1 MAVKLKKSMI
11 RNVFNEMTSRGIRR
25 LVISIVCFVLYA
37 LFGTA
42 IILVVLYAINKI
54 IVGQQVSIPAFAWT
68 LIGLLVLKTIA
79 NSIADMSKHYAGFDL
94 VEQIRQKIILKLKS
108 FSLGFYSNERLG
120 EISTIIHKDV
130 DNMEMVVGHLW
141 TRMSADFI
149 VALILGIGLFC
160 VDWCMGLVMVAVL
173 PLALL
178 GLFRGIRTGIKAQG
192 KKQDDLANMV
202 SLFVEYVKGIP
213 VLKIFG
219 GKGLFRYRLDDAVEH
234 FGDSSKSTSRLAAVN
249 MGKYTFWLEFAF
261 ALMATAGAF
270 WVYKGS
276 LSMFNY
282 LMFVVV
288 SKEFYKPFVG
298 MEGHW
303 MNYIKVKDSYSR
315 ISRLLN
321 TPVVEEPRNPQT
333 TQKFDITFDA
343 VGFHYETEGFE
354 IKDLSF
360 TVPEK
365 TVTAFVGSSGS
376 GKTTI
381 TSLLLRFWEPQ
392 SGAIRIGGVDIRE
405 MGYDYLLGNIS
416 IVMQNVILF
425 SDTIYNNIKVGN
437 KNASREDVEEAAKK
451 AMIHDFIMQLP
462 DGYDTKIGENG
473 MGLSGGQKQRLS
485 IARAFLKN
493 APIVI
498 LDEITSNV
506 DPINEYKIQNAMST
520 LIKDRTVLVIAHH
533 LHTIRNAD
541 QIIILNKGILMEAG
555 KHQDL
560 LLKNDMYSDMI
571 KEQSS
576 AS

>member
-1 MAVKLKKSMI
+1 MI
-11 RNVFNEMTSRGIRR
+11 RSIFNEMTSRGVRR
-25 LVISIVCFVLYA
+25 LLASIVCFVLFA
-37 LFGTA
+37 LCGTA
-42 IILVVLYAINKI
+42 IMLVVLYAIDKI
-54 IVGQQVSIPAFAWT
+54 TTGQPVNIPVFAWI

-149 VALILGIGLFC
+149 VALILGVGLFC
-160 VDWCMGLVMVAVL
+160 IDWRMGLVMTAVL
-173 PLALL
+173 PFALY
-178 GLFRGIRTGIKAQG
+178 GLFRGIRKGVAAQE
-192 KKQDDLANMV
+192 KNQDDLANMV

-213 VLKIFG
+213 LLKIFG
-219 GKGLFRYRLDDAVEH
+219 GKGLFRNRLDDSVKR
-234 FGDSSKSTSRLAAVN
+234 FGESSQSTSRLAAVN
-249 MGKYTFWLEFAF
+249 MGKYSFWLEIAF

-276 LSMFNY
+276 LSMFSY

-315 ISRLLN
+315 IARLLS
-321 TPVVEEPRNPQT
+321 TPTVKEPALPKTVE
-333 TQKFDITFDA
+333 KFDITIDA

-365 TVTAFVGSSGS
+365 TVAALVGSSGS

-405 MGYDYLLGNIS
+405 MSYDYLLSNIS

-437 KNASREDVEEAAKK
+437 KNASREEVEEAAKK

-506 DPINEYKIQNAMST
+506 DPINEYKIQQAMSA
-520 LIKDRTVLVIAHH
+520 LIRDRTVLVIAHH
-533 LHTIRNAD
+533 LQTIRNAD
-541 QIIILNKGILMEAG
+541 QIVVLHKGQLKEKG
-555 KHQDL
+555 SHRDL
-560 LLKNDMYSDMI
+560 LLQNGMYSEMVY
-571 KEQSS
+571 EQSS

>member
-1 MAVKLKKSMI
+1 MI
-11 RNVFNEMTSRGIRR
+11 RNIFNEMTSRGIYR
-25 LVISIVCFVLYA
+25 LIASIVCFVLYA
-37 LFGTA
+37 LCGTA
-42 IILVVLYAINKI
+42 IMLVVLYAIDN
-54 IVGQQVSIPAFAWT
+54 IVAGQAVRIPVLAWI
-68 LIGLLVLKTIA
+68 LIGLLVFKTIA
-79 NSIADMSKHYAGFDL
+79 NSVADMSKHYAGFDL
-94 VEQIRQKIILKLKS
+94 VEQIRRKIILKLKS

-120 EISTIIHKDV
+120 EINTIIHKDV

-160 VDWCMGLVMVAVL
+160 IDWRMGLVMIAVL
-173 PLALL
+173 PLALF
-178 GLFRGIRTGIKAQG
+178 GLFRGIRKGVNEQEKN
-192 KKQDDLANMV
+192 QDDLANMV

-219 GKGLFRYRLDDAVEH
+219 GKGLFRNRLDNAVEH

-249 MGKYTFWLEFAF
+249 MGKYTFWLEIAF

-276 LSMFNY
+276 LSLFTY

-288 SKEFYKPFVG
+288 SKEFYKPFAS
-298 MEGHW
+298 MEAHW

-315 ISRLLN
+315 IARLLN
-321 TPVVEEPRNPQT
+321 TPVVKEPAQPKT
-333 TQKFDITFDA
+333 VEKFDIAFDA
-343 VGFHYETEGFE
+343 VEFHYETEGFE

-365 TVTAFVGSSGS
+365 TVTALVGSSGS

-392 SGAIRIGGVDIRE
+392 SGAIRIGGVDIRD
-405 MGYDYLLGNIS
+405 MSYDYLLGNIS

-437 KNASREDVEEAAKK
+437 KNASREEVEEAAKK

-506 DPINEYKIQNAMST
+506 DPINEYKIQKAMSA

-541 QIIILNKGILMEAG
+541 QIVVLNKGILIEAG

-560 LLKNDMYSDMI
+560 LLRNGMYSDMVQ
-571 KEQSS
+571 EQSR
-576 AS
+576 AF

>member
-1 MAVKLKKSMI
+1 MI
-11 RNVFNEMTSRGIRR
+11 RNIFNEMTSRGIRR
-25 LVISIVCFVLYA
+25 LVASIVCFVLYA
-37 LFGTA
+37 LCGTV
-42 IILVVLYAINKI
+42 IMLVVLYAIDKM
-54 IVGQQVSIPAFAWT
+54 VAGQPVSIPIFAWI

-79 NSIADMSKHYAGFDL
+79 NSVADMSKHYAGFDL
-94 VEQIRQKIILKLKS
+94 VEQLRQKIILKLKS
-108 FSLGFYSNERLG
+108 FSLGFYSKERLG

-160 VDWCMGLVMVAVL
+160 VDWRMGLVMIAVL
-173 PLALL
+173 PLALS
-178 GLFRGIRTGIKAQG
+178 GLFRGIRRGIEAQE
-192 KKQDDLANMV
+192 KNQDDLANMV

-219 GKGLFRYRLDDAVEH
+219 GKGLFRNRLDDAVEH
-234 FGDSSKSTSRLAAVN
+234 FGDSSKSTSHLAAVN
-249 MGKYTFWLEFAF
+249 MGKYTFWLEIAF
-261 ALMATAGAF
+261 ALMATSGAF

-276 LSMFNY
+276 LSIFAY
-282 LMFVVV
+282 LMFIVV
-288 SKEFYKPFVG
+288 SKEFYKPFAG
-298 MEGHW
+298 MEAHW

-315 ISRLLN
+315 IARLLN
-321 TPVVEEPRNPQT
+321 TPVVEEPKNPKT
-333 TQKFDITFDA
+333 AQKFDIAFDA

-354 IKDLSF
+354 IRDLSF

-365 TVTAFVGSSGS
+365 TVTALVGSSGS

-425 SDTIYNNIKVGN
+425 SDTIYNNIKAGN
-437 KNASREDVEEAAKK
+437 KNARREEVEEAAKK

-462 DGYDTKIGENG
+462 DGYDSKIGENG

-506 DPINEYKIQNAMST
+506 DPINEYKIQQAISA

-541 QIIILNKGILMEAG
+541 QIIVLNKGLLMENG
-555 KHQDL
+555 NHQDL
-560 LLKNDMYSDMI
+560 LLKNGMYSTMMQ
-571 KEQSS
+571 EQSC

>member
-1 MAVKLKKSMI
+1 M
-11 RNVFNEMTSRGIRR
+11 
-25 LVISIVCFVLYA
+25 
-37 LFGTA
+37 
-42 IILVVLYAINKI
+42 
-54 IVGQQVSIPAFAWT
+54 
-68 LIGLLVLKTIA
+68 
-79 NSIADMSKHYAGFDL
+79 HAGFDL

-120 EISTIIHKDV
+120 EINTIIHKDV

-160 VDWCMGLVMVAVL
+160 IDWRMGLVMIAVL
-173 PLALL
+173 PLALF
-178 GLFRGIRTGIKAQG
+178 GLFRGIRKGVNEQEKN
-192 KKQDDLANMV
+192 QDDLANMV

-219 GKGLFRYRLDDAVEH
+219 GKGLFRNRLDNAVEH

-249 MGKYTFWLEFAF
+249 MGKYTFWLEIAF

-276 LSMFNY
+276 LSLFTY

-288 SKEFYKPFVG
+288 SKEFYKPFAS
-298 MEGHW
+298 MEAHW

-315 ISRLLN
+315 IARLLN
-321 TPVVEEPRNPQT
+321 TPVVKEPAQPKT
-333 TQKFDITFDA
+333 VEKFDIAFDA
-343 VGFHYETEGFE
+343 VEFHYETEGFE

-365 TVTAFVGSSGS
+365 TVTALVGSSGS

-392 SGAIRIGGVDIRE
+392 SGAIRIGGVDIRD
-405 MGYDYLLGNIS
+405 MSYDYLLGNIS

-437 KNASREDVEEAAKK
+437 KNASREEVEEAAKK

-506 DPINEYKIQNAMST
+506 DPINEYKIQKAMSA

-541 QIIILNKGILMEAG
+541 QIVVLNKGILIEAG

-560 LLKNDMYSDMI
+560 LLRNGMYSDMVQ
-571 KEQSS
+571 EQSR
-576 AS
+576 AF

>member
-1 MAVKLKKSMI
+1 MI
-11 RNVFNEMTSRGIRR
+11 RNIFKEMTPDGIRR
-25 LVISIVCFVLYA
+25 LVASIACFVFYA
-37 LFGTA
+37 LFGTT
-42 IILVVLYAINKI
+42 IMLVVLYAINKI
-54 IVGQQVSIPAFAWT
+54 IEGQSINIPVFAGI
-68 LIGLLVLKTIA
+68 LIGLLILKTIA
-79 NSIADMSKHYAGFDL
+79 NSLADMSKHYAGFDL

-141 TRMSADFI
+141 ARMSADFI

-160 VDWCMGLVMVAVL
+160 VDWRMGLVMIVVL
-173 PLALL
+173 PLALF
-178 GLFRGIRTGIKAQG
+178 GLFRGIRKGIAEQEKN
-192 KKQDDLANMV
+192 QDDLANMV

-219 GKGLFRYRLDDAVEH
+219 GKGLFRNRLDDAVEH
-234 FGDSSKSTSRLAAVN
+234 FGDSSKSTSRLGAVN
-249 MGKYTFWLEFAF
+249 MGKYTFWLEIAF

-270 WVYKGS
+270 WMYKGS

-288 SKEFYKPFVG
+288 SKEFYKPFIG

-303 MNYIKVKDSYSR
+303 MNYIKVKDSYIR

-321 TPVVEEPRNPQT
+321 TPVVEEPKNPQI

-365 TVTAFVGSSGS
+365 TVTALVGSSGS

-392 SGAIRIGGVDIRE
+392 SGTIRIGGVDIWD
-405 MGYDYLLGNIS
+405 MSYDYLLGNIS

-437 KNASREDVEEAAKK
+437 KNASREEVEEAAKK
-451 AMIHDFIMQLP
+451 AMIHDFIIQLP

-506 DPINEYKIQNAMST
+506 DPINEYKIQKAMSA
-520 LIKDRTVLVIAHH
+520 LIKDKTVLVIAHH
-533 LHTIRNAD
+533 LYTICNAD
-541 QIIILNKGILMEAG
+541 QIVAMDKGRLIEKG
-555 KHQDL
+555 SH
-560 LLKNDMYSDMI
+560 
-571 KEQSS
+571 KELVTLDKYYAKLYRAQKSTE
-576 AS
+576 